1 MVLAYLILVTAL
13 AATPSPLRPDAAF
26 SPMTSLAPLVETV
39 LPAVLVLEVN
49 EGAPPVPASLR
60 DFFSLP
66 DTQRGEGSGFI
77 VSPQGL
83 ALTNAHV
90 VAGAVEVHARM
101 YDGTRVPVEVL
112 GVDADTDIALI
123 ALPPDRTWPYL
134 ELGGSADLRLGDWV
148 VAIGNPLGLGHTV
161 TAGIV
166 SGKGRILGQDVF
178 GSDDYIQTDAA
189 INRGNSGGPL
199 FALDGRVVGVANA
212 VIAGANTIGFAFPS
226 KLATHVFH
234 QLRDHGRVA
243 RGYIGVRPEPLTPQ
257 RANGLGVPSASG
269 AVVGVVF
276 DGTPADTSGLMAGD
290 IVIAIDDDEVL
301 GPTDLVA
308 HIGSRRPG
316 EVVRVHLLR
325 GAQEKTLKVTLGERP
340 TN

>member
-1 MVLAYLILVTAL
+1 
-13 AATPSPLRPDAAF
+13 
-26 SPMTSLAPLVETV
+26 MTSLAPLVETV

-49 EGAPPVPASLR
+49 EGAPPIPSEMR
-60 DFFSLP
+60 EFFSLP
-66 DTQRGEGSGFI
+66 DAQKGEGSGFL
-77 VSPQGL
+77 VSPEGL

-101 YDGTRVPVEVL
+101 YDGTRVPVQVL

-123 ALPPDRTWPYL
+123 ALPSDRSWPYL
-134 ELGGSADLRLGDWV
+134 ELGGSTELRLGDWV

-189 INRGNSGGPL
+189 INQGNSGGPI

-212 VIAGANTIGFAFPS
+212 VIAGANTVGFAIPS
-226 KLATHVFH
+226 ELATNVFH
-234 QLRDHGRVA
+234 QLRDHGRVV
-243 RGYIGVRPEPLTPQ
+243 RGFIGVRPEPLTPQ
-257 RANGLGVPSASG
+257 RATLLGVDIESG

-276 DGTPADTSGLMAGD
+276 DGTPADAGGLLAGD
-290 IVIAIDDDEVL
+290 VVVAIDDEAVR
-301 GPTDLVA
+301 GPSDLVA

-316 EVVRVHLLR
+316 EVVRVRLLR
-325 GAQEKTLKVTLGERP
+325 GSRERTLKVTLAERP
-340 TN
+340 KD

>member
-1 MVLAYLILVTAL
+1 
-13 AATPSPLRPDAAF
+13 
-26 SPMTSLAPLVETV
+26 MTSLAPLVETV

-49 EGAPPVPASLR
+49 EGAPPIPSEMR
-60 DFFSLP
+60 EFFSLP
-66 DTQRGEGSGFI
+66 DAQKGEGSGFL
-77 VSPQGL
+77 VSPEGL

-101 YDGTRVPVEVL
+101 YDGTRVPVQVL

-123 ALPPDRTWPYL
+123 ALPSDRAWPYL
-134 ELGGSADLRLGDWV
+134 ELGGSTELRLGDWV

-189 INRGNSGGPL
+189 INQGNSGGPI

-212 VIAGANTIGFAFPS
+212 VIAGANTVGFAIPS
-226 KLATHVFH
+226 ELATNVFH
-234 QLRDHGRVA
+234 QLRDHGRVV
-243 RGYIGVRPEPLTPQ
+243 RGFIGVRPEPLTPQ
-257 RANGLGVPSASG
+257 RATLLGVDIESG

-276 DGTPADTSGLMAGD
+276 DGTPADAGGLLAGD
-290 IVIAIDDDEVL
+290 VVVAIDDEAVR
-301 GPTDLVA
+301 GPSDLVA

-316 EVVRVHLLR
+316 EVVRVRLLR
-325 GAQEKTLKVTLGERP
+325 GSRERTLKVTLAERP
-340 TN
+340 KD